1 MSKTLKINIP
11 EVDGDIVIS
20 VRAIKPLHPIIKQEA
35 IISDVANSVAY
46 KTYTTF
52 FKKVNIS
59 DGIVIPG
66 LKSNMIVQGMCKGG
80 NHIFVSA
87 YDYTKTEYSC
97 VYMINAST
105 KTLDEDIKIYNSI
118 NSDAPRI
125 VVLNKIDLIKAEE
138 AKEKKEIISENMKSA
153 LLIEAS
159 IKENFGLKEI
169 KDGLYSYLE
178 EGEPF
183 YPTNIITDKD
193 KAYQAKEIIRGKLL
207 HFLRQEIP
215 HQCAVVISSF
225 KENDDKIEISA
236 KIVTEKESQKG
247 IIIGKGGNMIKSIK
261 TAAKKEMETSWHK
274 NVASLKIEVEA
285 DPGWRDS
292 IKKLIEYG
300 YGE

>member
-1 MSKTLKINIP
+1 MKIGFVSILGRPNVGKSTLLNALLSKKVSIESPKAQTTRDAISGILNEKDYQIVF
-11 EVDGDIVIS
+11 VDTPGIFYGKEKLYSLMKKTAFESSRDVN
-20 VRAIKPLHPIIKQEA
+20 A
-35 IISDVANSVAY
+35 II
-46 KTYTTF
+46 
-52 FKKVNIS
+52 
-59 DGIVIPG
+59 
-66 LKSNMIVQGMCKGG
+66 
-80 NHIFVSA
+80 
-87 YDYTKTEYSC
+87 
-97 VYMINAST
+97 YMVDAST

-138 AKEKKEIISENMKSA
+138 AKEKKEIISENMKSV

-169 KDGLYSYLE
+169 KEALYSYLE

-183 YPTNIITDKD
+183 YPTNMITDKD

-236 KIVTEKESQKG
+236 KIVTEKENQKG

>member
-1 MSKTLKINIP
+1 MKIGFVSILGRPNVGKSTLLNALLSKKVSIVSPKAQTTRDAISGILNEKDYQIVF
-11 EVDGDIVIS
+11 VDTPGIFYGKEKLYSLMKKTAFESSRDVN
-20 VRAIKPLHPIIKQEA
+20 A
-35 IISDVANSVAY
+35 IIYMVDA
-46 KTYTTF
+46 
-52 FKKVNIS
+52 
-59 DGIVIPG
+59 
-66 LKSNMIVQGMCKGG
+66 
-80 NHIFVSA
+80 SA
-87 YDYTKTEYSC
+87 
-97 VYMINAST
+97 

-236 KIVTEKESQKG
+236 KIVTEKENQKG